1 MKFSWKSLLYLLCA
15 VQVGTG
21 ITIIGIVSFI
31 PLYLSELGLH
41 DQGEAAMWA
50 GIISGVTPL
59 MVAVSAPYWSLQA
72 NKRGPKKVLMAI
84 LATLS
89 IAVFL
94 SGLVETPTQLFILR
108 ILQGL
113 VGGFVPIGLAVIT
126 QFTPEEKL
134 PSAMGMF
141 QAALVMGLVFGPLLG
156 GLSADIMG
164 YRMPFFLFSAV
175 SALCFLAIACL
186 MPNVEFEYKVSNN
199 ESQFSLMKYFLSI
212 PQVRILVGLLFLSNF
227 GITGIGP
234 ILPLYIKH
242 YMTVPSEYVA
252 TIVGIIIFGAG
263 LLSALASLSIARIT
277 KLVGMERILV
287 VMTFA
292 VAVFF
297 VLQYY
302 MPHVWGL
309 GIARSLTGFF
319 IGFITPIANTLVSR
333 SVPAERRGIVFGTL
347 SSLVMMGNVLGP
359 VSSGII
365 ANWFGY
371 GAVFWTTAAIFLV
384 AAISVWRT
392 LLSNQH
398 R

>member
-1 MKFSWKSLLYLLCA
+1 
-15 VQVGTG
+15 
-21 ITIIGIVSFI
+21 
-31 PLYLSELGLH
+31 
-41 DQGEAAMWA
+41 
-50 GIISGVTPL
+50 
-59 MVAVSAPYWSLQA
+59 
-72 NKRGPKKVLMAI
+72 MAI

-175 SALCFLAIACL
+175 STLCFLAIACL

-287 VMTFA
+287 VTTFA

-365 ANWFGY
+365 ANLFGY